1 MITLNEKL
9 QNIRNKL
16 SDFLNSQSQSSKIC
30 AFRVSHIPT
39 QIENVDVG
47 INKIPLYAVDS
58 VPYVITENDLRGL
71 TEIGYWMFYHCKS
84 LTSVAIPNSVT
95 NIMGGAFWYCE
106 SLTSVTIPDSVTRI
120 ENNAFNSC
128 YSLTSIT
135 IPDSVTWI
143 GDGAFY
149 ECESL
154 TNITIPDSVTWIGNN
169 AFSYCT
175 SLANATIR
183 GNITT
188 IGYNLFYGCSNLA
201 NIYIHSATPPAL
213 SYTYAIPDHTT
224 IHVPVGSGDAY
235 RNATNWSYHSARI
248 VENSA
253 L

>member
-58 VPYVITENDLRGL
+58 VPYVITENELRGL
-71 TEIGYWMFYHCKS
+71 TEISRWMFYHCKS
-84 LTSVAIPNSVT
+84 LKSI
-95 NIMGGAFWYCE
+95 E
-106 SLTSVTIPDSVTRI
+106 IPDSVISIGTM
-120 ENNAFNSC
+120 AFYNC
-128 YSLTSIT
+128 TSLTSIT
-135 IPDSVTWI
+135 IPDSVTSI
-143 GDGAFY
+143 GDGAFAG
-149 ECESL
+149 CSALES
-154 TNITIPDSVTWIGNN
+154 IIIPNSVTWIGGN

-188 IGYNLFYGCSNLA
+188 ISYNLFYGCSNLA

>member
-58 VPYVITENDLRGL
+58 VPYVITENELRGL
-71 TEIGYWMFYHCKS
+71 TEISRWMFYHCKS
-84 LTSVAIPNSVT
+84 LKSI
-95 NIMGGAFWYCE
+95 E
-106 SLTSVTIPDSVTRI
+106 IPDSVISIGTM
-120 ENNAFNSC
+120 AFYNC
-128 YSLTSIT
+128 TSLTSIT
-135 IPDSVTWI
+135 IPDSVTNI
-143 GDGAFY
+143 GGSAF
-149 ECESL
+149 ENCTSL
-154 TNITIPDSVTWIGNN
+154 TSITIPDSVTSIGDGAFAGCSALESIIIPNSVTWIGGN

-188 IGYNLFYGCSNLA
+188 ISYNLFYGCSNLA

>member
-16 SDFLNSQSQSSKIC
+16 SDFLHSQSQSSKIC

-58 VPYVITENDLRGL
+58 VPYVITENELRGL
-71 TEIGYWMFYHCKS
+71 TEIGNWMFYNCK
-84 LTSVAIPNSVT
+84 
-95 NIMGGAFWYCE
+95 
-106 SLTSVTIPDSVTRI
+106 
-120 ENNAFNSC
+120 
-128 YSLTSIT
+128 
-135 IPDSVTWI
+135 
-143 GDGAFY
+143 
-149 ECESL
+149 SL
-154 TNITIPDSVTWIGNN
+154 TNITIPDSVKSIGWDAFSCCESLTNIVIPDSVTSIGNDV
-169 AFSYCT
+169 FVCCT
-175 SLANATIR
+175 SLTSVTIR

-188 IGYNLFYGCSNLA
+188 IESSLFYECPNLA

-213 SYTYAIPDHTT
+213 LSKDAIPDHTT
-224 IHVPVGSGDAY
+224 INVPVGSGDAY